1 MADHLVLFICTGN
14 YYRSRYAELYF
25 NAMAPASLGWQA
37 VSRGFAPSPFNPG
50 PIADCV
56 LQRLGA
62 RGLRP
67 PAALSDPCRLTEAD
81 LRAAHRLIALDADEH
96 RSYIEGWFPA
106 WRDRIAYWHVPDL
119 HLMPAEQ
126 ALNLIERNVEALIE
140 ELSGAPRAPHLQ
152 RDTDH
157 F

>member
-62 RGLRP
+62 RGLCP

-81 LRAAHRLIALDADEH
+81 LNAAHRLIALDADEH
-96 RSYIEGWFPA
+96 RSYVEGWFPA
-106 WRDRIAYWHVPDL
+106 WGHRITYWRVPDL

-126 ALNLIERNVEALIE
+126 ALDLIERNVEALVE
-140 ELSGAPRAPHLQ
+140 ELSNAPQPSA
-152 RDTDH
+152 
-157 F
+157 